1 MKRMKKYGFLLLLVL
16 VGLASYAF
24 PRHFIFAED
33 SAEELQA
40 KISERT
46 ELIKKLDQEIKTYAD
61 LADKSSK
68 EAQTLSS
75 YIKTLD
81 NQVKSISAD
90 VKKSETSIVK
100 TDLQITK
107 ISNAIVGNE
116 EKISRLRSGMQ
127 ESIVN
132 QYKLDNV
139 SIIENFLAEKNIL
152 ASIKEIEMLKIIQDQ
167 IQSSINDIFK
177 VKKDLE
183 VDKTEEQIRKDE
195 LEVEKEKL
203 KTKQSSLSIVKNE
216 QAKELA
222 VTKNQESNF
231 KNLLEE
237 RKKQKAAFEKEMFD
251 YEKKLK
257 YVLDPSSIPKSG
269 SSALSWPLEAVRIT
283 QQFGSGAGVNKRLY
297 ASGSHNGVDF
307 GAKIG
312 TPVLS
317 MGDGVIAAQGDTD
330 ILCKGVSF
338 GKWILIK
345 YNNGLASTYGHL
357 SQHNMTVGAAVKTG
371 DVVGFSGNTG
381 YSTGPHLHVSMYPAD
396 AVNAIARPSAS
407 CPGVS
412 LTMPIAAVSAYLDP
426 LAYMPKQ

>member
-1 MKRMKKYGFLLLLVL
+1 MKRKMQMGFLLLIAVF
-16 VGLASYAF
+16 GIIFSQD
-24 PRHFIFAED
+24 FIYAED
-33 SAEELQA
+33 TAEQLQQ
-40 KISERT
+40 KINERT
-46 ELIKKLDQEIKTYAD
+46 ELIKKLDEEIKTYAD

-68 EAQTLSS
+68 EAQTLSN

-90 VKKSETSIVK
+90 VKKSQNSIDR
-100 TDLQITK
+100 TNLEITK

-116 EKISRLRSGMQ
+116 EKILRLRSGME

-132 QYKLDNV
+132 QYKLDDV
-139 SIIENFLAEKNIL
+139 SIIENFLSEKNIM
-152 ASIKEIEMLKIIQDQ
+152 ASIKEIEVLKNIQDQ
-167 IQSSINDIFK
+167 IQKSVNDIFQ
-177 VKKDLE
+177 VKKGLE
-183 VDKTEEQIRKDE
+183 VDKTEEQVKKED
-195 LEVEKEKL
+195 LEKEKEKL
-203 KTKQSSLSIVKNE
+203 KTKQTSLNIVKDT
-216 QAKELA
+216 QAKELI

-231 KNLLEE
+231 KKIVAD
-237 RKKQKAAFEKEMFD
+237 RKKQKEAFEKEMFE

-269 SSALSWPLEAVRIT
+269 TSALGWPLEAVRIT
-283 QQFGSGAGVNKRLY
+283 QVFGSGAGVNKRLY
-297 ASGSHNGVDF
+297 SSGTHNGVDF

-317 MGDGVIAAQGDTD
+317 MGDGILVAQGDTD
-330 ILCKGVSF
+330 AQCRGVSF
-338 GKWILIK
+338 GKWVLIK

-357 SQHNMTVGAAVKTG
+357 SKHNMQAGAAVKAG

-407 CPGVS
+407 CPGMS
-412 LTMPIAAVSAYLDP
+412 LTMPVAAVNAYLDP
-426 LAYMPKQ
+426 LAYMPKR

>member
-1 MKRMKKYGFLLLLVL
+1 MKCQIKYRFFLLFVIILSLFVNL
-16 VGLASYAF
+16 NMSYVY
-24 PRHFIFAED
+24 AED
-33 SAEELQA
+33 SAQELQQ
-40 KISERT
+40 KIDERT
-46 ELIKKLDQEIKTYAD
+46 ILIKKLDEEIKTYAD

-68 EAQTLSS
+68 EAQTLNN

-81 NQVKSISAD
+81 NQVKSTSAD
-90 VKKSETSIVK
+90 IRKSQSSIDKTS
-100 TDLQITK
+100 LQIK
-107 ISNAIVGNE
+107 QISNEITGNE
-116 EKISRLRSGMQ
+116 EKIARLRSGME

-132 QYKLDNV
+132 QYKLDSV
-139 SIIENFLAEKNIL
+139 SIIENFLAEKNIM
-152 ASIKEIEMLKIIQDQ
+152 ASIKEIEFLKIIQQ
-167 IQSSINDIFK
+167 NIQTSITEIFQ
-177 VKKDLE
+177 VKKVLE
-183 VDKTEEQIRKDE
+183 KDKTQEQIRKED
-195 LEVEKEKL
+195 LEKEKEKL
-203 KTKQSSLSIVKNE
+203 KTKQTSLSIVKDT

-222 VTKNQESNF
+222 ITKNQESNF
-231 KNLLEE
+231 KNILAE
-237 RKKQKAAFEKEMFD
+237 RKKQKEAFEKEMFD

-269 SSALSWPLEAVRIT
+269 SSALAWPLEVVRIT
-283 QQFGSGAGVNKRLY
+283 QRFGVTNASKRLY
-297 ASGSHNGVDF
+297 TSGSHNGADF

-317 MGDGVIAAQGDTD
+317 MGDGVLVAQGDTD
-330 ILCKGVSF
+330 ASCRGVSF

-357 SQHNMTVGAAVKTG
+357 SKQSMLTGSVVKTG

-412 LTMPIAAVSAYLDP
+412 LTMPVAAINAYLDP

>member
-1 MKRMKKYGFLLLLVL
+1 MKYRFLLLVCIIAL
-16 VGLASYAF
+16 GF
-24 PRHFIFAED
+24 NQTFIFAED
-33 SAEELQA
+33 SAAELQQ
-40 KISERT
+40 KIEERT

-90 VKKSETSIVK
+90 VRKSQNSIDK
-100 TDLQITK
+100 SNLEITK
-107 ISNAIVGNE
+107 ISNDIVGNE
-116 EKISRLRSGMQ
+116 EKMTRLRAGME

-139 SIIENFLAEKNIL
+139 SIIENFLSEKNIM
-152 ASIKEIEMLKIIQDQ
+152 ASIKEIETLKIIQDK
-167 IQSSINDIFK
+167 IQDSISEIVK

-183 VDKTEEQIRKDE
+183 VDKTEEQLKKEE
-195 LEVEKEKL
+195 LEKQKQEL
-203 KTKQSSLSIVKNE
+203 KTKESSLNIVKSE
-216 QAKELA
+216 QAKELQI
-222 VTKNQESNF
+222 TKNQESTF
-231 KNLLEE
+231 KTILAD
-237 RKKQKAAFEKEMFD
+237 RKKQKEAFEKEMFD

-269 SSALSWPLEAVRIT
+269 SSALSWPLSAVRVT

-312 TPVLS
+312 TPVLA
-317 MGDGVIAAQGDTD
+317 MGDGVLVAQGDTD
-330 ILCKGVSF
+330 AQCRGVSF

-357 SQHNMTVGAAVKTG
+357 SQLNMTTGATVKAG
-371 DVVGFSGNTG
+371 DVVGFSGNSG

-407 CPGVS
+407 CPGVN
-412 LTMPIAAVSAYLDP
+412 LTMPVAAVNAYLDP
-426 LAYMPKQ
+426 LAYMPK